1 MSMQYDI
8 AALSSTLLSPRL
20 KIAVIGNH
28 GGGIFRKIATTREL
42 PELER
47 YFACETRLPLA
58 KLAEGYGLAY
68 FHADSPAR
76 LAAILPEFIAER
88 GRPALLDLQIP
99 QTQN

>member
-1 MSMQYDI
+1 M
-8 AALSSTLLSPRL
+8 
-20 KIAVIGNH
+20 IGNH

-68 FHADSPAR
+68 LDADSPGR
-76 LAAILPEFIAER
+76 LAVILPKFIAET
-88 GRPALLDLQIP
+88 GCPALLDLHISQVE
-99 QTQN
+99 N